1 MNGYPKSDAPA
12 KPNMAK
18 KSTWKDTLGKAALG
32 NPELNQKALKLKKSF
47 DEIDNLL
54 KGLDKSNKN
63 KKQK

>member
-1 MNGYPKSDAPA
+1 
-12 KPNMAK
+12 MAK

-32 NPELNQKALKLKKSF
+32 NPELNRKALKLKKSF

-54 KGLDKSNKN
+54 KGLDKSNNN